1 VTDEREDDAPAE
13 RVAAQPLQP
22 RAPGQPGSLEPAPGE
37 PTPPIIPAG
46 LDAVIAFVRHGESQ
60 WVAEG
65 RFQGRGDPP
74 LSELGQRQALLTA
87 RRIARR
93 TRRPA
98 LPLPAGPPRSI
109 VHSPL
114 ARAASTAALIARA
127 IDGGRGPDALPD
139 PVPVRLEPNLT
150 EIGQGE
156 WEGLPSSEV
165 SARWGDVLE
174 GWRTDPLAA
183 WAPGGEA
190 LAEVD
195 LRVRVALRQLL
206 EELAEGA
213 APSKGTRSQVLG
225 YDTLAPDEPWSI
237 VVGHDGVFKVALLAL
252 LDLPLARFWILP
264 FALCGITIVEIRN
277 GRPRLRLHNATDH
290 LSSLESEAER
300 AAAEARR
307 TSGAL

>member
-1 VTDEREDDAPAE
+1 VTAESAEQPTEPFATEPAPAE
-13 RVAAQPLQP
+13 
-22 RAPGQPGSLEPAPGE
+22 ETPA
-37 PTPPIIPAG
+37 IIPAG

-74 LSELGQRQALLTA
+74 LSDLGQRQGLLTA

-93 TRRPA
+93 ARRPA
-98 LPLPAGPPRSI
+98 LPLPSGPPRSI

-127 IDGGRGPDALPD
+127 VGAGRGDDAVAD
-139 PVPVRLEPNLT
+139 PIPVRHEPGFI

-156 WEGLPSSEV
+156 WEGLPAAEV
-165 SARWGDVLE
+165 VAGWGELLE
-174 GWRTDPLAA
+174 QWRTDPLAA

-190 LAEVD
+190 LAEVE
-195 LRVRVALRQLL
+195 LRVRVALRELL
-206 EELAEGA
+206 EDLAAA
-213 APSKGTRSQVLG
+213 APPSLGTRSQVLG
-225 YDTLAPDEPWSI
+225 YGELASDEPWSI

-252 LDLPLARFWILP
+252 LELPLARFWILP

-290 LSSLESEAER
+290 LSSLETEAER
-300 AAAEARR
+300 AAAAARG
-307 TSGAL
+307 SAGAL